1 MRNNLLIW
9 ILCFF
14 ALGDLKVLASTD
26 YGLYFKSHSAPGNER
41 TSLALDENSPFR
53 VKNEFTIDFQMWV
66 RNEPDFGAILHL
78 CTNCFCGRCQL
89 SEITGFIFLCMY
101 VIFCF

>member
-66 RNEPDFGAILHL
+66 RNEPDFGAILHRSEERRVGKE
-78 CTNCFCGRCQL
+78 CFGWCR
-89 SEITGFIFLCMY
+89 SRWSPY
-101 VIFCF
+101 H

>member
-53 VKNEFTIDFQMWV
+53 VKNEFRGV
-66 RNEPDFGAILHL
+66 L
-78 CTNCFCGRCQL
+78 
-89 SEITGFIFLCMY
+89 
-101 VIFCF
+101 